1 MDEWHV
7 LSDGAGVVSCDL
19 ANRMSPQIQPG
30 VERPR
35 AAGNEIGAEA
45 TSFPAPRR
53 GGSVAS
59 KQPMRDYLNAINT
72 HVVVYDGGMGAT
84 LEQFDLTSEDY
95 GGLAGKCH
103 EALVLRRPDVIEG
116 VHASMLDAG
125 AEVVETDTFQA
136 SRLKL
141 AEWGLAEHTLEIN
154 TKAAE
159 IARRAA
165 GERRYVAGS
174 IGPTGYLP
182 ASEDPALGQI
192 RFGELVEVFAEQAR
206 GLIDGGADLLIV
218 ETAQDILEV
227 KAAVFGARQAFKTTG
242 RALPIHTSVSLLPNG
257 GKMLL
262 GTDVSAVL
270 CTLEALRVDV
280 IGLNCSTGPQDM
292 RDAIRFLGEHCPVPV
307 ACIPNAGLPL
317 QGPDGETIFPEQP
330 EPLADALAE
339 FVERYGVGVVG
350 GCCGTTPDHIRAIV
364 ERVATPPGAAA
375 RTAGGGASATAP
387 PTRPVPPR
395 PAPRP
400 PHLSAMIAATPLVQ
414 EPRPTMVGER
424 VNAQGSRKAK
434 ELLLAEDYDGLAQ
447 IAEDQVEGGAHVLDL
462 CVALT
467 ERTDE
472 DEQMRLVVKKVS
484 LTQPAPI
491 QVDSTEPEVIERALE
506 QCPGRAIVNSVNLE
520 AGRAKLDRVV
530 PVALAH
536 GAALIAL
543 TIDETGMA
551 KTAQRKVEI
560 AKRIRDLCCEEH
572 GLDPELLIFDCLTFT
587 LTTGDEEWRPS
598 AVETIEGIRRI
609 KAEVPHVKTSLGV
622 SNVSFGVSPTARAVL
637 NSVFL
642 HHCVDAGLDL
652 AMVNPNHITPYGEIP
667 TGERELADDLVFN
680 RREDA
685 LERFIAH
692 FESKGEQEADAA
704 AQDPTEGMEPEQA
717 LHFHILR
724 RRREGVEAWI
734 DASVE
739 KIGAVPTLNDVL
751 LPAMKEVGD
760 KFGAGELILPFVLQ
774 SAEVMKRAV
783 AQLER
788 YLDKLEGY
796 TKGTV
801 VLATVFGDVHD
812 IGKSLVNTI
821 LTNNG
826 YTVVDLG
833 KQVPIQTILD
843 AAQEHDATAIGL
855 SALLVSTSKQ
865 MPACV
870 AELHAKGL
878 PYPVLI
884 GGAAINRA
892 FGYRALYPGG
902 RESEEVYEPGVFYCK
917 DAFEGL
923 AVMDQLVD
931 AQARGGLVERLRAS
945 AAEFRAKGETP
956 AEELDF
962 TDDSVRSPARTDAP
976 VPTPPYWG
984 VREIEVDLDEVYRHL
999 DTHVLFKLHWG
1010 GRGVKGEAWREL
1022 LEGDFRPRLE
1032 RMWREQDY
1040 LHPRALLGFF
1050 PCYAL
1055 GNEIVVLD
1063 PATLDPAK
1071 PDDGA
1076 DGRAP
1081 RLDPATLDP
1090 AAPDSGADGRAPR
1103 LDPTPRARELTR
1115 FVCPRQPKGDRL
1127 CLADFFRPAVDGRPP
1142 AELDVVAVQAV
1153 TVGSEVTE
1161 VMARLESEGEFSEQL
1176 FVHGLGVQAAE
1187 GLAEW
1192 LHATVRELLG
1202 IGATQGR
1209 RYSWGYP
1216 AVPEQSE
1223 HLKVEQLLGLSDIGM
1238 HITDGY
1244 APEPEQST
1252 LALVAHHPQAI
1263 YFGTRQGRLLPN
1275 GSPDDVIK
1283 GSPRDP
1289 SLFAAG
1295 DTGPALGDEEPPDG
1309 TVEEEDE
1316 PAMAG

>member
-1 MDEWHV
+1 
-7 LSDGAGVVSCDL
+7 
-19 ANRMSPQIQPG
+19 
-30 VERPR
+30 
-35 AAGNEIGAEA
+35 
-45 TSFPAPRR
+45 
-53 GGSVAS
+53 
-59 KQPMRDYLNAINT
+59 MRDFPQAIST
-72 HVVVYDGGMGAT
+72 RVVVYDGGMGAT
-84 LEQFDLTSEDY
+84 LEQFELTAEDY
-95 GGLAGKCH
+95 GGLQGKCH
-103 EALVLRRPDVIEG
+103 EALVLHRPDVIEG

-125 AEVVETDTFQA
+125 AEVIETDTFQA

-141 AEWGLAEHTLEIN
+141 GEWGLADYTVEIN

-159 IARRAA
+159 IARKAA
-165 GERRYVAGS
+165 GEHRFVAGS

-182 ASEDPALGQI
+182 ASEDPSLGQI
-192 RFGELVEVFAEQAR
+192 RFGELVEVFTEQAE
-206 GLIDGGADLLIV
+206 GLIDGGADLIII

-227 KAAVFGARQAFKTTG
+227 KAAVFGARAAFKSTG
-242 RALPIHTSVSLLPNG
+242 RTLPIHTSVSLLPNG

-262 GTDVSAVL
+262 GTDISAVL

-280 IGLNCSTGPQDM
+280 IGLNCSTGPEDM
-292 RDAIRFLGEHCPVPV
+292 RDAIRFLGEQSPVPV

-330 EPLADALAE
+330 EPLAEALQE
-339 FVERYGVGVVG
+339 FVERYGVGIVG
-350 GCCGTTPDHIRAIV
+350 GCCGTTPEHIRAIA
-364 ERVATPPGAAA
+364 ERV
-375 RTAGGGASATAP
+375 GGRSVG
-387 PTRPVPPR
+387 PR

-400 PHLSAMIAATPLVQ
+400 PHLSSMIAATPLAQ
-414 EPRPTMVGER
+414 EPAPTMVGER
-424 VNAQGSRKAK
+424 VNSQGSRKAK
-434 ELLLAEDYDGLAQ
+434 ELLLAEDYDGLVQ
-447 IAEDQVEGGAHVLDL
+447 IAEDQVTGGAHVLDL

-467 ERTDE
+467 ERPDE
-472 DEQMRLVVKKVS
+472 DEQMRLVAKKVS

-506 QCPGRAIVNSVNLE
+506 QIPGRAIVNSVNLE

-543 TIDETGMA
+543 TIDEVGMA
-551 KTAQRKVEI
+551 KTADRKVEI

-572 GLDPELLIFDCLTFT
+572 GLDPQLLIFDCLTFT

-598 AVETIEGIRRI
+598 AVETIAGI
-609 KAEVPHVKTSLGV
+609 KAIKAQIPQVKTSLGV
-622 SNVSFGVSPTARAVL
+622 SNVSFGVGSGARAVL

-642 HHCVDAGLDL
+642 HHCVQAGLDL
-652 AMVNPNHITPYGEIP
+652 AMVNPNHITPYGEISEA
-667 TGERELADDLVFN
+667 ERELADDLVFN

-692 FESKGEQEADAA
+692 FESQGEQETQSAA
-704 AQDPTEGMEPEQA
+704 DPTEGMEPEEA

-724 RRREGVEAWI
+724 RRKEGVEVWI
-734 DASVE
+734 DRSVE
-739 KIGAVPTLNDVL
+739 KIGAVPTLNEVL

-783 AQLER
+783 AQLEK
-788 YLDKLEGY
+788 YLDRIEGY

-833 KQVPIQTILD
+833 KQVPIQTIVD
-843 AAQEHDATAIGL
+843 AAQEHEATAIGL

-865 MPACV
+865 MPACI

-878 PYPVLI
+878 EYPVLI

-931 AQARGGLVERLRAS
+931 ADAHAALLEKLRAG
-945 AAEFRAKGETP
+945 ATEFRAKGEEPRETGD
-956 AEELDF
+956 L
-962 TDDSVRSPARTDAP
+962 TDDSVRSAARTD
-976 VPTPPYWG
+976 VPIPEPPYWG
-984 VREIEVDLDEVYRHL
+984 VREIPVNLDEVYPHL

-1022 LEGDFRPRLE
+1022 LEENFRPRLE

-1050 PCYAL
+1050 PCYSK

-1063 PATLDPAK
+1063 PEDRT
-1071 PDDGA
+1071 
-1076 DGRAP
+1076 
-1081 RLDPATLDP
+1081 T
-1090 AAPDSGADGRAPR
+1090 
-1103 LDPTPRARELTR
+1103 ELTR
-1115 FVCPRQPKGDRL
+1115 FVCPRQPKGARL
-1127 CLADFFRPAVDGRPP
+1127 CLADFFQAAAEDGSAP
-1142 AELDVVAVQAV
+1142 AELDVIAVQAV

-1161 VMARLESEGEFSEQL
+1161 LMAKLESDGEYAEQL
-1176 FVHGLGVQAAE
+1176 YVHGLGVQTAE

-1192 LHATVRELLG
+1192 LHYEARNMLG
-1202 IGATQGR
+1202 IPATQGR

-1223 HLKVEQLLGLSDIGM
+1223 HLKVEKLLGLADIGM
-1238 HITDGY
+1238 RITDGY

-1263 YFGTRQGRLLPN
+1263 YFGTRQGRLLEN
-1275 GSPDDVIK
+1275 GSPDDLIK

-1289 SLFAAG
+1289 SLFG
-1295 DTGPALGDEEPPDG
+1295 TGESPPELGDEDPPDG
-1309 TVEEEDE
+1309 AVEEEDE
-1316 PAMAG
+1316 PAMA

>member
-1 MDEWHV
+1 MN
-7 LSDGAGVVSCDL
+7 SK
-19 ANRMSPQIQPG
+19 MS
-30 VERPR
+30 
-35 AAGNEIGAEA
+35 
-45 TSFPAPRR
+45 
-53 GGSVAS
+53 
-59 KQPMRDYLNAINT
+59 RDYRKAISE

-84 LEQFDLTSEDY
+84 LEQFELTGEDY

-103 EALVLRRPDVIEG
+103 EALVLNRPDVIEG
-116 VHASMLDAG
+116 VHSSMLEAG
-125 AEVVETDTFQA
+125 AEVIETDTFQA
-136 SRLKL
+136 SRIKL
-141 AEWGLAEHTLEIN
+141 EEWGLADYTVEIN

-159 IARRAA
+159 IARKAA
-165 GERRYVAGS
+165 GEERFVAGS

-182 ASEDPALGQI
+182 ASEEPSLGQI
-192 RFGELVEVFAEQAR
+192 RFSELVEVFTEQAA
-206 GLIDGGADLLIV
+206 GLIDGGADLLII

-227 KAAVFGARQAFKTTG
+227 KAAIFGARAAFATTG
-242 RALPIHTSVSLLPNG
+242 RTLPIHTSVSLLPNG

-262 GTDVSAVL
+262 GTDISAVL
-270 CTLEALRVDV
+270 TTLEALKVDV
-280 IGLNCSTGPQDM
+280 IGLNCSTGPEDM

-317 QGPDGETIFPEQP
+317 QGPDGETIFPEKP
-330 EPLADALAE
+330 EPLAEALKE
-339 FVERYGVGVVG
+339 FVERYGVGIVG
-350 GCCGTTPDHIRAIV
+350 GCCGTTPEHIAAIV
-364 ERVATPPGAAA
+364 ERVAA
-375 RTAGGGASATAP
+375 
-387 PTRPVPPR
+387 RPVNER

-400 PHLSAMIAATPLVQ
+400 PHLSSMIAAVTLVQ
-414 EPRPTMVGER
+414 EPAPTMVGER
-424 VNAQGSRKAK
+424 VNSQGSRKAK
-434 ELLLAEDYDGLAQ
+434 ELLLAEDYDGLVQ
-447 IAEDQVEGGAHVLDL
+447 IAEDQVNGGAHVLDL

-467 ERTDE
+467 ERADE
-472 DEQMRLVVKKVS
+472 DEQMRLVAKKVS

-506 QCPGRAIVNSVNLE
+506 QIPGRAIVNSVNLE

-530 PVALAH
+530 PVAIAH

-543 TIDETGMA
+543 TIDEVGMA
-551 KTAQRKVEI
+551 KTAERKVEI

-598 AVETIEGIRRI
+598 AVETIAGIRAI
-609 KAEVPHVKTSLGV
+609 KAEIPSVKTSLGV
-622 SNVSFGVSPTARAVL
+622 SNVSFGVSPGARAVL

-652 AMVNPNHITPYGEIP
+652 AMVNPNHITPYSEIP
-667 TGERELADDLVFN
+667 DSERDLADDLVFN

-692 FESKGEQEADAA
+692 FESKGEEEVQGAA
-704 AQDPTEGMEPEQA
+704 DPTEGMEPEEA

-724 RRREGVEAWI
+724 RRKDGVEVWI
-734 DASVE
+734 DRSVE

-774 SAEVMKRAV
+774 SAEVMKKAV
-783 AQLER
+783 AQLEK
-788 YLDKLEGY
+788 YLDKIEGY

-843 AAQEHDATAIGL
+843 AAVEHEATAIGL

-870 AELHAKGL
+870 QELHAKNL
-878 PYPVLI
+878 SYPVLI

-892 FGYRALYPGG
+892 FSYRTLYPGG
-902 RESEEVYEPGVFYCK
+902 KESEEVYEPGVFYCK

-923 AVMDQLVD
+923 AVMDQLID
-931 AQARGGLVERLRAS
+931 ADAHEALLAKLRAGAS
-945 AAEFRAKGETP
+945 EFRKKGDAP
-956 AEELDF
+956 VEEVDLS
-962 TDDSVRSPARTDAP
+962 DDSVRSPARTDVP
-976 VPTPPYWG
+976 VPTPPFWG
-984 VREIEVDLDEVYRHL
+984 VREIDVDLSQVYRHL

-1010 GRGVKGEAWREL
+1010 GKGVKGEAWQTL
-1022 LEGDFRPRLE
+1022 LRDDFRPRLE
-1032 RMWREQDY
+1032 RMWHEQTY

-1050 PCYAL
+1050 PCYSL
-1055 GNEIVVLD
+1055 GNDIIVLD
-1063 PATLDPAK
+1063 PEDRT
-1071 PDDGA
+1071 
-1076 DGRAP
+1076 
-1081 RLDPATLDP
+1081 T
-1090 AAPDSGADGRAPR
+1090 
-1103 LDPTPRARELTR
+1103 ELTR
-1115 FVCPRQPKGDRL
+1115 FVCPRQPKGDRI
-1127 CLADFFRPAVDGRPP
+1127 CLADFFRPAIDGAPP
-1142 AELDVVAVQAV
+1142 PELDVIAVQAV

-1161 VMARLESEGEFSEQL
+1161 LMAKLEAEGEFAEQL
-1176 FVHGLGVQAAE
+1176 FVHGLGVQTAE

-1192 LHATVRELLG
+1192 LHFRVREMLG
-1202 IGATQGR
+1202 IDATQGR

-1223 HLKVEQLLGLSDIGM
+1223 HLKVEKLLNLEQIGM
-1238 HITDGY
+1238 TITDGY

-1263 YFGTRQGRLLPN
+1263 YFGTRQGRLLPD
-1275 GSPDDVIK
+1275 GSPDDLIR
-1283 GSPRDP
+1283 GSSRDP
-1289 SLFAAG
+1289 SLFG
-1295 DTGPALGDEEPPDG
+1295 DLDDADPPEEP
-1309 TVEEEDE
+1309 VEEDE
-1316 PAMAG
+1316 PALT